1 MKALGWILFLAGTL
15 LASAAGARI
24 PPSWAVFAIGAVLA
38 TAGGIVLRRDMAR
51 AASAGAGDSGGIR
64 DLAGLR
70 VALDAIDA
78 SIQDTLRAVDD
89 EALKSCIEATLLEKV
104 APVVEARLMLSAAHG
119 VEAYARVF
127 TPMAACERCL
137 NRSWSAVVDGVPAE
151 ARAQASAARHHLAEA
166 IRAWPLS

>member
-1 MKALGWILFLAGTL
+1 MKALGWILFLIGTL

-24 PPSWAVFAIGAVLA
+24 PPSWGAFVVGAVTA
-38 TAGGIVLRRDMAR
+38 TAGAFILRRQMAQ
-51 AASAGAGDSGGIR
+51 AASKGSGADGAIR

-70 VALDAIDA
+70 DALDRIDE
-78 SIQDTLRAVDD
+78 SIQDTLQTADD
-89 EALKSCIEATLLEKV
+89 QALKDGIETTLLERV
-104 APVVEARLMLSAAHG
+104 IPVVEARLMLSSTHG

-137 NRSWSAVVDGVPAE
+137 NRSWSAVVDGVPSE

-166 IRAWPLS
+166 IRAWPIT